1 MQAVLRYGC
10 AGADISG
17 MAGMQVGDTPPLTV
31 LQYNQGDVQKESGFD
46 LVGTQMNCFS
56 RIVDC
61 RA

>member
-1 MQAVLRYGC
+1 
-10 AGADISG
+10 
-17 MAGMQVGDTPPLTV
+17 MAGMQVGDTPPLAV

-61 RA
+61 CS